1 MSEVILNK
9 VREFCKNAVED
20 ADSALED
27 ENITDNS
34 EGIYQGR
41 LELAEYLLEE
51 LERDIDPPEPQEPVK
66 IKSWWISVK
75 WEDGRV
81 EDIDPPTDSMVR
93 EMEQYLDELEYDYNR
108 DILEDQA
115 YKYGDPDSDY

>member
-1 MSEVILNK
+1 MN
-9 VREFCKNAVED
+9 
-20 ADSALED
+20 
-27 ENITDNS
+27 
-34 EGIYQGR
+34 Q
-41 LELAEYLLEE
+41 E
-51 LERDIDPPEPQEPVK
+51 LERDLGPPAPQEPVK

-108 DILEDQA
+108 DILENQA
-115 YKYGDPDSDY
+115 QKWGDPDGDY